1 MSNPRL
7 LLAYGEVIADLEQDI
22 GWDENAKE
30 TILDALV
37 HRIWELTEV
46 NGNDNNE

>member
-1 MSNPRL
+1 MSNAEL
-7 LLAYGEVIADLEQDI
+7 VLAYKQVIADLEQDI

-30 TILDALV
+30 NILDALV

-46 NGNDNNE
+46 LGDNNE